1 MNVANVLK
9 IGWLKLDKWH
19 LAKHG
24 VVNMGSLG
32 WFVCGFQFDPSLHVA
47 MVWQEKRGLLAHI
60 SEKLINLKD
69 HFIVKCFLSN
79 SMEFDKYLSI

>member
-1 MNVANVLK
+1 VNVANVLK

-47 MVWQEKRGLLAHI
+47 MVWPKKRGLGGTRKGADNCWN
-60 SEKLINLKD
+60 KLCLFPENCMWFEI
-69 HFIVKCFLSN
+69 FCT
-79 SMEFDKYLSI
+79 

>member
-1 MNVANVLK
+1 VNVANVLK

-47 MVWQEKRGLLAHI
+47 MVWHKEKGLGGNKKRGRQLLEQAVPFPRELH
-60 SEKLINLKD
+60 
-69 HFIVKCFLSN
+69 VV
-79 SMEFDKYLSI
+79 